1 MIGVSPYI
9 AFKGNCREAIDFYK
23 EALGAEELYA
33 QTFGDSPMAE
43 MGPADAIMHA
53 TIKVGDTHIMM
64 CDDMRPEATAASG
77 GNISLAIGLDD
88 VEKAKSYFA
97 NLSDGGSVTMPLD
110 KTFWAEAFGML
121 TDKFGIVWMVN
132 CDAPHEVDKTAAA

>member
-9 AFKGNCREAIDFYK
+9 AFRGNCKEAIDFYK
-23 EALGAEELYA
+23 AATGGELLYA
-33 QTFGDSPMAE
+33 QSYGESPMAE

-53 TIKVGDTHIMM
+53 TLKIGEAHVMM
-64 CDDMRPEATAASG
+64 CDDFHSENFTTG

-88 VEKAKSYFA
+88 KARAQAIFD
-97 NLSDGGSVTMPLD
+97 NLADGGKVTMPLD

-121 TDKFGIVWMVN
+121 TDKFGVNWMVN
-132 CDAPHEVDKTAAA
+132 CDAPKSETESASA